1 VQITGFYKYLLIA
14 IRKALKYNI
23 DYSEAMN
30 ILIIKLGAIG
40 DVIRTT
46 AILPGLKEKNKDCR
60 IDWVTK
66 KESFDVLKNN
76 NLLNKIYLIDNNSE
90 KIENNEYDLIINLD
104 DDNEAC
110 KLATET
116 NHKDLIGAYLEN
128 GKQAYTENSSSWF
141 DMGLISKLGKEKAD
155 QLKAHNKKTYQE
167 IMYEILGLDYKNQE
181 SILILNDEELKFGKD
196 FAGKNNINQDDL
208 VIGINTGAGRRWK
221 DKKLSEELTSELIDK
236 LNTIKNVKLLLFGGP
251 EEKERNE
258 KIKEEVKT
266 EIIDAGCDNSL
277 MEFASLVDLCNII
290 VTSDSLAIHIGTALK
305 KKIIA
310 FFYPTSAS
318 EIELYGRGA
327 KIIGKGNSYCSYQ
340 KDCDS
345 PPKWD
350 TDEMVDGVK
359 SLI

>member
-1 VQITGFYKYLLIA
+1 
-14 IRKALKYNI
+14 
-23 DYSEAMN
+23 MN
-30 ILIIKLGAIG
+30 ILLIKLGAIG

-46 AILPGLKEKNKDCR
+46 AVLQGLKEKFKDCV

-66 KESFDVLKNN
+66 KEAFDTLKHN
-76 NLLNKIYLIDNNSE
+76 NLINKIFLIDDNTE
-90 KIENNEYDLIINLD
+90 TGLINEGYDLIINLD

-116 NHKDLIGAYLEN
+116 NHKDMIGAYLEN
-128 GKQAYTENSSSWF
+128 EKQIYTENASLWF
-141 DMGLISKLGKEKAD
+141 DMGLISKFGKDKAD
-155 QLKAHNKKTYQE
+155 QLKARNKKTYQE
-167 IMYEILGLDYKNQE
+167 IMYEILGLEYKNQE
-181 SILILNDEELKFGKD
+181 PILVLNDEELKFGKE
-196 FAGKNNINQDDL
+196 FANKNNINQDDL
-208 VIGINTGAGRRWK
+208 VIGINTGAGGRWK

-258 KIKEEVKT
+258 NIKKSVT
-266 EIIDAGCDNSL
+266 TNIIDTGCNNSL
-277 MEFASLVDLCNII
+277 MEFASLVNLCDIL
-290 VTSDSLAIHIGTALK
+290 VTSDSLAMHIGTALK

-318 EIELYGRGA
+318 EIELYSRGV

-350 TDEMVDGVK
+350 TDEIVDAVK
-359 SLI
+359 NLK

>member
-1 VQITGFYKYLLIA
+1 
-14 IRKALKYNI
+14 
-23 DYSEAMN
+23 MN

-66 KESFDVLKNN
+66 RESFDVLKNN
-76 NLLNKIYLIDNNSE
+76 NLLNRIYLSDNNSE
-90 KIENNEYDLIINLD
+90 KKENNKYNLVINLD

-110 KLATET
+110 NLAS
-116 NHKDLIGAYLEN
+116 NIKHKDIIGAYTEN
-128 GKQAYTENSSSWF
+128 EKQIYTENSSLWF
-141 DMGLISKLGKEKAD
+141 DMGLISKFGKEKAD
-155 QLKAHNKKTYQE
+155 QLKASNKKTYQE
-167 IMYEILGLDYKNQE
+167 IMYEILALDYKNQE
-181 SILILNDEELKFGKD
+181 PILNLNDDELKFGKD
-196 FAGKNNINQDDL
+196 FAGKNNINQGDL
-208 VIGINTGAGRRWK
+208 VIGINTGAGGRWK
-221 DKKLSEELTSELIDK
+221 DKKLSEGLTSELIDK
-236 LNTIKNVKLLLFGGP
+236 LNAIKNIKLLLFGGP

-277 MEFASLVDLCNII
+277 MEFASLVNLCGIL
-290 VTSDSLAIHIGTALK
+290 VTSDSLAMHVGAALK
-305 KKIIA
+305 KKIVA

-318 EIELYGRGA
+318 EIELYGRGT

-340 KDCDS
+340 KECDN

-350 TDEMVDGVK
+350 TDEIVGAVK
-359 SLI
+359 KLI